1 MVTSYDL
8 LYELEAVLLRPK
20 FRAKL
25 TYSDVLAYA
34 AWIREESDF
43 VQEKFLV
50 DVEGVSPDP
59 DDEYLLSL
67 AFAPGAD
74 FLVTQDGPH
83 LLSLGSV
90 GGPFRI
96 VHPREFMDELD
107 RAR

>member
-8 LYELEAVLLRPK
+8 LYELEAVLLRDK

-25 TYSDVLAYA
+25 TYSDVLAYT
-34 AWIREESDF
+34 AWIREDSDF
-43 VQEKFLV
+43 VQDALV
-50 DVEGVSPDP
+50 DVEISSDS
-59 DDEYLLSL
+59 DDDYLLAL

-83 LLSLGSV
+83 LLNLGSV

-96 VHPREFMDELD
+96 VHPREFMEELD